1 MALTEITNGKLT
13 AVISDKGAELQSLVY
28 GGIEYIWQ
36 GDPKYW
42 NRRAP
47 VLFPFVG
54 RCKND
59 AYTYAGGTYHIGQHG
74 FARDSVFEVVA
85 AGGSSASFSL
95 KSNPEL
101 KKKYPFDFEFVITYR
116 LQGTTLAVEYEVMNR
131 GNSMMFFSVGSHEA
145 YRCPLVDGE
154 RFEDYTIQLNQNER
168 LDRYYLEDG
177 LAGLTGEPFIDF
189 GQELPLSHEYFR
201 SSAAVLKDV
210 KSTSVT
216 LRSGVSGHGVT
227 VGFEGFPNL
236 GLWQPYG
243 APFLCIEPWLGLSD
257 GVNFNGEL
265 PNKAYI
271 QRVNAGASRTCTH
284 MITLF

>member
-74 FARDSVFEVVA
+74 FARDNVFDVVA

-101 KKKYPFDFEFVITYR
+101 KKKYPFDFEFIITYR

-131 GNSMMFFSVGSHEA
+131 A
-145 YRCPLVDGE
+145 IP
-154 RFEDYTIQLNQNER
+154 
-168 LDRYYLEDG
+168 
-177 LAGLTGEPFIDF
+177 
-189 GQELPLSHEYFR
+189 
-201 SSAAVLKDV
+201 
-210 KSTSVT
+210 
-216 LRSGVSGHGVT
+216 
-227 VGFEGFPNL
+227 
-236 GLWQPYG
+236 
-243 APFLCIEPWLGLSD
+243 
-257 GVNFNGEL
+257 
-265 PNKAYI
+265 
-271 QRVNAGASRTCTH
+271 
-284 MITLF
+284 